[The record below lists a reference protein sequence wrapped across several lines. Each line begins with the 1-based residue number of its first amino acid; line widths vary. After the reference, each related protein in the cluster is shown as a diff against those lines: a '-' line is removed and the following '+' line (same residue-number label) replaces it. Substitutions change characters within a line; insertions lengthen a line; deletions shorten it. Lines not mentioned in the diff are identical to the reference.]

1 MALVPVHRARKNSK
15 KSYRPESFLMPQVP
29 RSNYLH
35 LQEEK
40 QRLHLKKFL
49 IHRMFL
55 VAKIPAHTEKK
66 DISDYY
72 EQVFQSIL
80 KHHLG
85 ENVTGLLLIYP
96 TSILHIL
103 ESSNGTLFQILLDY
117 IAHDQSEDEFLM
129 QGMKIIVVSHNIPA
143 RLFLQWY
150 VSVIKVPV
158 MYLDD
163 VTQSLSLDEV
173 ISEFLTQTHKLGL
186 HFLKTV
192 KVGTKGP
199 GDNLHQ
205 LVPELLLS
213 EQIIKYL
220 CKTEEFLDPAAF
232 IEKYNNPLHI
242 TLDSEVVWPAPTR
255 F

>member
-1 MALVPVHRARKNSK
+1 MSSIGHHVRKTSK
-15 KSYRPESFLMPQVP
+15 RTFPLESLLMPQVP
-29 RSNYLH
+29 RNNYLH
-35 LQEEK
+35 FQEEK

-55 VAKIPAHTEKK
+55 VAKIPANTEKR
-66 DISDYY
+66 DISEYY
-72 EQVFQSIL
+72 EQVFQSIV

-85 ENVTGLLLIYP
+85 ELVTGLLLMYP

-103 ESSNGTLFQILLDY
+103 ESSSGTLLRILLDY
-117 IAHDQSEDEFLM
+117 IDREKNDDEFLI
-129 QGMKIIVVSHNIPA
+129 QGMKIVVVSHNIPS
-143 RLFLQWY
+143 RLFMQWQ

-163 VTQSLSLDEV
+163 VTQSQSLEEV
-173 ISEFLTQTHKLGL
+173 ITEFLTQTHKLGAYL
-186 HFLKTV
+186 FKTV

-205 LVPELLLS
+205 AVPELLLP

-220 CKTEEFLDPAAF
+220 CKCEEFLDPATF
-232 IEKYNNPLHI
+232 IKMYNNPI
-242 TLDSEVVWPAPTR
+242 YVTLDSEVVWPAPDH

>member
-1 MALVPVHRARKNSK
+1 MSFSGHHVQKASK
-15 KSYRPESFLMPQVP
+15 RPFPLESLLMPQVP

-35 LQEEK
+35 FQEEK
-40 QRLHLKKFL
+40 QRLQLKKFL
-49 IHRMFL
+49 LHRMFL

-66 DISDYY
+66 DIAEYY

-85 ENVTGLLLIYP
+85 EMVTGLLLIYP
-96 TSILHIL
+96 TSILHVL
-103 ESSNGTLFQILLDY
+103 ESSSGTLFRILLDY
-117 IAHDQSEDEFLM
+117 LDHERNENEFLI
-129 QGMKIIVVSHNIPA
+129 QGMKIIVVSHNIPT
-143 RLFLQWY
+143 RLFMQWH

-163 VTQSLSLDEV
+163 VTQSQSLEEV
-173 ISEFLTQTHKLGL
+173 ITEFLIQTHKLGL
-186 HFLKTV
+186 HLFKTV

-205 LVPELLLS
+205 VAPELLLP

-220 CKTEEFLDPAAF
+220 CKSEEFLDPATF
-232 IEKYNNPLHI
+232 IQMYNNPIHV

>member
-1 MALVPVHRARKNSK
+1 MAFPGHIQKTNKRTFPV
-15 KSYRPESFLMPQVP
+15 ESLLMPQIP
-29 RSNYLH
+29 RGNYFH

-40 QRLHLKKFL
+40 QRLQLKKFL
-49 IHRMFL
+49 LHRMFL
-55 VAKIPAHTEKK
+55 VATITLNTEKK

-85 ENVTGLLLIYP
+85 EAVTGFLLVYP

-103 ESSNGTLFQILLDY
+103 ETSSGTLYRILLDY
-117 IAHDQSEDEFLM
+117 LNHKQNETEFFI
-129 QGMKIIVVSHNIPA
+129 QRMKIIVASHNIPT
-143 RLFLQWY
+143 RLFMQWH
-150 VSVIKVPV
+150 VSVMKVPV

-163 VTQSLSLDEV
+163 VTQTQSLEEV
-173 ISEFLTQTHKLGL
+173 ITEFLTQTHKLAL
-186 HFLKTV
+186 HLLKTV
-192 KVGTKGP
+192 KVGAKGP

-205 LVPELLLS
+205 IAPELLIP

-220 CKTEEFLDPAAF
+220 CKSEQFMDPETF
-232 IEKYNNPLHI
+232 IDMYNKPIHV
-242 TLDSEVVWPAPTR
+242 TLDSDVIWPAPTY